1 MRISKR
7 RAKLLIINGS
17 LGTPVEAFEL
27 RLMTTIIT
35 TTIMPTTTA
44 PPCRPC
50 AAHTRFGISIG
61 SPSSIILLLSCSL
74 CPTIPLPQQRRCRK
88 ANETFCCFCFAFY
101 DPTWSSWH
109 WKWVTNRRVNDDD
122 ACFASP
128 PQVASNCLQCSC
140 NRFVFATKS
149 WIELFIYSTYLRCFI
164 VVASALSCN
173 MCCKCLGILF

>member
-17 LGTPVEAFEL
+17 LATPVEAFEL
-27 RLMTTIIT
+27 RLMTTIT
-35 TTIMPTTTA
+35 TTMPTTTA

-61 SPSSIILLLSCSL
+61 FPHSLFLSFSLSHCST
-74 CPTIPLPQQRRCRK
+74 PPLPQQRRCRK
-88 ANETFCCFCFAFY
+88 ANETFCCICFAFY

-128 PQVASNCLQCSC
+128 PKVTGNCSQSSC
-140 NRFVFATKS
+140 NRLVFAS
-149 WIELFIYSTYLRCFI
+149 ISYIESFIYSVC
-164 VVASALSCN
+164 
-173 MCCKCLGILF
+173 